1 MLAARGAV
9 PAPSGIPRPAA
20 DHAPHCLP
28 PLPERFARATT
39 SLFSPGTQG
48 SCTRPSWP
56 RPLTF
61 SHVPYAANAIS
72 SFQATP
78 LSVPLPSP
86 TQVQI
91 SLWPRFPSAGAQTC
105 SPFWL
110 HISCLPRT
118 CIVTCPLLCPPP
130 APPSLLRPSEQ
141 QGTPTRAENAFKVR
155 LSIRTALG
163 DKAYAWDT
171 NEEYLFKAMVAFSM
185 RKVPNREATEISHV
199 LLCNVTQRVSFW
211 FVVTDSSKNH
221 TLPAVEVQSA
231 IRMNRN
237 RINNAFSL
245 NDQTLEFLKIP
256 STLAPPTDPSV
267 PIWIIIFGVIFCIV
281 IVAITLLIL
290 SGIRQRR
297 RKNKEPSEVDDA
309 EDKCE
314 NMITIENGIPC
325 DPLDTKGG
333 HINDA
338 FMTEDERLT
347 PL

>member
-1 MLAARGAV
+1 MM
-9 PAPSGIPRPAA
+9 
-20 DHAPHCLP
+20 
-28 PLPERFARATT
+28 
-39 SLFSPGTQG
+39 
-48 SCTRPSWP
+48 
-56 RPLTF
+56 
-61 SHVPYAANAIS
+61 
-72 SFQATP
+72 
-78 LSVPLPSP
+78 VPLHSS
-86 TQVQI
+86 VGV
-91 SLWPRFPSAGAQTC
+91 RAR
-105 SPFWL
+105 
-110 HISCLPRT
+110 SCLHKNKNKQQQNTSSTKMTKLHNSMIP
-118 CIVTCPLLCPPP
+118 VL
-130 APPSLLRPSEQ
+130 LLRNNIHVFTYIHRKEN
-141 QGTPTRAENAFKVR
+141 TRQKGAENAFKVR

-211 FVVTDSSKNH
+211 FVVTDPSKNH
-221 TLPAVEVQSA
+221 TLPAVEVQLA

-325 DPLDTKGG
+325 DPLDMKGG